1 MVFSLILL
9 LRALAFP
16 PDAALGR
23 TPDGGWHDPANRPDA
38 VPVPGLVVY
47 RFSAPLFF
55 ANCGIFRERIE
66 ALVEAATQPVR
77 AVVIDGGAIHDV
89 DIMACEMLVEL
100 DGELGARGI
109 RLLFGNVRDR
119 VRRDVERA
127 LPSLSGG
134 DEVSFASVTAAV
146 QAVPAA

>member
-1 MVFSLILL
+1 MTQSKIKVK
-9 LRALAFP
+9 
-16 PDAALGR
+16 
-23 TPDGGWHDPANRPDA
+23 TP
-38 VPVPGLVVY
+38 
-47 RFSAPLFF
+47 
-55 ANCGIFRERIE
+55 
-66 ALVEAATQPVR
+66 
-77 AVVIDGGAIHDV
+77 
-89 DIMACEMLVEL
+89 LVEL